1 MEGKSSVGWL
11 RPAQIT
17 AAGFLILILSG
28 TVLLCMPFASADG
41 SVTAPM
47 ASLFT
52 ATSATT
58 LTGLVVV
65 DTGSHWSIWG
75 QIIVLLL
82 IQTGGFGIMSIT
94 SLTGMLITGRVKLR
108 TRHSA
113 AAEGRPLSQGGV
125 RKTLLLT
132 LLLTAFFELLVAVIL
147 AVRFAVR
154 YSMSPGRAAWEGVFH
169 AISAFNNAGFGLR
182 QDSLIS
188 YNTDGWILLPLAGAL
203 MIGGLGYPVLAELL
217 VRLRERIRGRF
228 HNQPVSTRRLSVT
241 TRITIVGTALLIV
254 SGMVMAGLFEW
265 RGVLAGMSFDSK
277 VLNAFF
283 MSATPRTAG
292 FNSIDYGQ
300 ANPVTLMG
308 TDVLMFIG
316 GGSAGT
322 AGGIK
327 ITTVIVLLAAMV
339 AEFTGRDDTA
349 VGHRTVPKS
358 VVRQAMTVAAAG
370 VGAVTL
376 AVGALRILEPQF
388 TADQISFEVISAFAT
403 SGLSTGITAQ
413 LNTPAQLI
421 LCLLMYLGRVGPF
434 TLVAALATR
443 NLIRRFDYP
452 IERPF
457 IG

>member
-1 MEGKSSVGWL
+1 MSHDARSDLDAL
-11 RPAQIT
+11 RTSDEFLT
-17 AAGFLILILSG
+17 ALPHGADPSAGEDELAGLLLDARRDIEAPMPDAPDVTAVASG
-28 TVLLCMPFASADG
+28 ASAGDAPAHG
-41 SVTAPM
+41 GASVTELAPRHRH
-47 ASLFT
+47 ARHQRGHFSLKN
-52 ATSATT
+52 
-58 LTGLVVV
+58 
-65 DTGSHWSIWG
+65 H
-75 QIIVLLL
+75 
-82 IQTGGFGIMSIT
+82 
-94 SLTGMLITGRVKLR
+94 
-108 TRHSA
+108 
-113 AAEGRPLSQGGV
+113 PL
-125 RKTLLLT
+125 
-132 LLLTAFFELLVAVIL
+132 
-147 AVRFAVR
+147 
-154 YSMSPGRAAWEGVFH
+154 
-169 AISAFNNAGFGLR
+169 
-182 QDSLIS
+182 
-188 YNTDGWILLPLAGAL
+188 
-203 MIGGLGYPVLAELL
+203 
-217 VRLRERIRGRF
+217 
-228 HNQPVSTRRLSVT
+228 
-241 TRITIVGTALLIV
+241 V
-254 SGMVMAGLFEW
+254 SGMIGAAAATLLIAALEW
-265 RGVLAGMSFDSK
+265 RGFLAGMPLGAK
-277 VLNAFF
+277 WLNAFF
-283 MSATPRTAG
+283 SGVTPRTAG
-292 FNSIDYGQ
+292 FNAIDYGQ
-300 ANPVTLMG
+300 ANPVTRMG